1 MTITLFVLDVE
12 DFLPLA
18 RVAAKSPD
26 VNVLKRGPYYEV
38 SSNTAFEID
47 RDATG
52 CRNAVW
58 FSSVAA
64 IRDGYVSRWD
74 KEVLRIEPGNS
85 PDPEANAAEFASPRL
100 GKDESHV
107 EALERDTV

>member
-12 DFLPLA
+12 DFRPLA
-18 RVAAKSPD
+18 QVAAKSPD
-26 VNVLKRGPYYEV
+26 IYVAKRGPYYEV
-38 SSNTAFEID
+38 SSDKAFKID

-64 IRDGYVSRWD
+64 IRAGHVGRWD
-74 KEVLRIEPGNS
+74 KEVLQIEPGNS
-85 PDPEANAAEFASPRL
+85 PDPEANATESTSL
-100 GKDESHV
+100 KIGKGESQA
-107 EALERDTV
+107 EALERDTL